1 MNDPRDPVQL
11 DQPLQPPPPPAAPAP
26 EVVEDAG
33 SRALAEALRSSFV
46 IVKVIMVLL
55 AVLFLGSGL
64 TTVGPQE
71 KAVILRF
78 GKPVGEGE
86 DALLGPGF
94 HWAWPPPIDE
104 VVKIPI
110 SQVQTVQSTIGWYA
124 TTAAREATG
133 AEPPPGTSLNPATDG
148 YLLTADGN
156 IIHARGTLRYR
167 ISEPG
172 LRYEFDFVNASNLV
186 QNAFN
191 GALIYA
197 AANYTVDDVLTRDA
211 AGFREKVRRR
221 LEQLIA
227 RDQLGVTVDLVEV
240 QTIPPRQLK
249 EAFAA
254 ALGAEVDR
262 AKTLNDAKSYANQT
276 LSRAEAEKAARI
288 SAGETERTRLVEFV
302 AAEAKRFTDLLPAY
316 RLNPALFMLQHQTEV
331 LRRVKANAQETI
343 ILPQRAGGKA
353 REVRIMLNREPPRPK
368 TAEPPAAEEAH

>member
-11 DQPLQPPPPPAAPAP
+11 DEPPPPPPPAAPAP
-26 EVVEDAG
+26 EVVDDAG

-71 KAVILRF
+71 KAIILRF

-110 SQVQTVQSTIGWYA
+110 GQVQTVQSTIGWYA

-191 GALIYA
+191 NALNYA
-197 AANYTVDDVLTRDA
+197 AANYTVDDVLTRDT
-211 AGFREKVRRR
+211 AGFREKVR
-221 LEQLIA
+221 
-227 RDQLGVTVDLVEV
+227 G
-240 QTIPPRQLK
+240 
-249 EAFAA
+249 
-254 ALGAEVDR
+254 
-262 AKTLNDAKSYANQT
+262 
-276 LSRAEAEKAARI
+276 
-288 SAGETERTRLVEFV
+288 
-302 AAEAKRFTDLLPAY
+302 
-316 RLNPALFMLQHQTEV
+316 
-331 LRRVKANAQETI
+331 
-343 ILPQRAGGKA
+343 
-353 REVRIMLNREPPRPK
+353 
-368 TAEPPAAEEAH
+368 

>member
-1 MNDPRDPVQL
+1 MNDPRGPAQL
-11 DQPLQPPPPPAAPAP
+11 DRPLQPPPPPMAPAP
-26 EVVEDAG
+26 EVVEDPG

-46 IVKVIMVLL
+46 IVKGIMVLL
-55 AVLFLGSGL
+55 VVLFLGSGL

-86 DALLGPGF
+86 NALLGPGF

-110 SQVQTVQSTIGWYA
+110 GQVQTVQSTIGW
-124 TTAAREATG
+124 
-133 AEPPPGTSLNPATDG
+133 

-191 GALIYA
+191 GAMLYA

-211 AGFREKVRRR
+211 AGFREKVRGR

-227 RDQLGVTVDLVEV
+227 RDQLGVTVDLVDV

-249 EAFAA
+249 DAFAA

-262 AKTLNDAKSYANQT
+262 AKAINDARSYANQT
-276 LSRAEAEKAARI
+276 LSRAEAEAAARI

-302 AAEAKRFTDLLPAY
+302 AAEAEDR
-316 RLNPALFMLQHQTEV
+316 
-331 LRRVKANAQETI
+331 
-343 ILPQRAGGKA
+343 
-353 REVRIMLNREPPRPK
+353 
-368 TAEPPAAEEAH
+368 